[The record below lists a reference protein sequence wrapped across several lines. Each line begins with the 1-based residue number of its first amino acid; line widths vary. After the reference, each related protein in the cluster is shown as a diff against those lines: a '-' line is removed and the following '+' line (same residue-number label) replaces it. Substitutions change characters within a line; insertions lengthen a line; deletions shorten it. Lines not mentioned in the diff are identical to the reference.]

1 MKQLAKEIAAYTNH
15 LKSQY
20 GLGISFH
27 MKSEFSDRFSPYSEI
42 LPYNSHLNSYCTV
55 VKKNNFDKC
64 IKCQRLVMKKCE
76 RVRSFTGECHAGV
89 DQYIHAIENKDGV
102 MGFIS
107 VSGYAG
113 KKRAPHGD
121 ILYAGSMR
129 HGEIPEKFLNTV
141 IAPLAR
147 MLGILMNEKAK
158 TPDDGFGKIKA
169 FADEYHTALTLEMIC
184 KNLHFSK
191 SYVSHVFKA
200 NTGYTLKGYCN
211 KLKINDAKNLLKTT
225 SLSVTE
231 IALAVG
237 FDNISYFIS
246 TFKKQTGAT
255 PLEYRKRH

>member
-1 MKQLAKEIAAYTNH
+1 MKQLANEIRTYTNH
-15 LKSQY
+15 LRSQY
-20 GLGISFH
+20 RLSISFH

-42 LPYNSHLNSYCTV
+42 LPYNAHLNSYCTM

-64 IKCQRLVMKKCE
+64 IKCQRLVIKKCE
-76 RVRSFTGECHAGV
+76 HVHSFTGECHAGV
-89 DQYIHAIENKDGV
+89 AQYIHTIENKDGV

-107 VSGYAG
+107 VSGYIG
-113 KKRAPHGD
+113 RMRAPHGNA
-121 ILYAGSMR
+121 LYTSSMC
-129 HGEIPEKFLNTV
+129 HCEVPEKFLNTV
-141 IAPLAR
+141 ISPLAR
-147 MLGILMNEKAK
+147 MIGILMSEKP
-158 TPDDGFGKIKA
+158 TMPDDGFGKIKA
-169 FADEYHTALTLEMIC
+169 FADEYHTALTLEMVC